1 MGRVGRE
8 VIGDTMHSVIED
20 LNGAREVVTY
30 QRPGYTQVS
39 DLKHLLR
46 ISLYVLD
53 NPGLISIESP
63 RLNRKIP

>member
-8 VIGDTMHSVIED
+8 VIGDTMHSVMED

-53 NPGLISIESP
+53 NPGLISIESL